1 MWSAECTERA
11 PAPWQAGPV
20 LETFT
25 CETFTPLLGE
35 SFHLHVEGPAVV
47 DLVLTEATE
56 LPTASARPGR
66 VPFSLVFRGPPATVY
81 PQRTFQLEH
90 PGLGA
95 FELFLV
101 PIGADGEGV
110 RYEAVFT

>member
-1 MWSAECTERA
+1 M
-11 PAPWQAGPV
+11 

-25 CETFTPLLGE
+25 CEMFTPLLGE
-35 SFHLHVEGPAVV
+35 TFRLDVEGPAPV
-47 DLVLTEATE
+47 DLVLTDATE
-56 LPTASARPGR
+56 LPMASARPGR
-66 VPFSLVFRGPPATVY
+66 APFSLVFRGPPATVY
-81 PQRTFQLEH
+81 PQATYQLEH
-90 PGLGA
+90 PDLGV